1 MTEQDKKLSAAPA
14 IILVRPQMGEN
25 IGATARAM
33 ANFGLHDL
41 RIVSPRDGWPNQ
53 KALDMASHAAHLVES
68 ARVFADVPSAL
79 ADLTFVAACS
89 ARPRDMEKPSA
100 NPAEIARDLHARAG
114 QGIGLLFGSERTGL
128 ENEELILA
136 DCIVTIPTTAN
147 ASLNLA
153 QAVVVLAYAWFSE
166 TAPAT
171 DTAPKPMAEKSAIDT
186 FLNSFEARLDEA
198 NFWRV
203 PEKKE
208 RMWLYLRQMILRM
221 GPDSQDIQTLHGVL
235 RSLSGLKPR

>member
-1 MTEQDKKLSAAPA
+1 MSIPPA

-33 ANFGLHDL
+33 ANFGLTDL
-41 RIVSPRDGWPNQ
+41 RIVAPRDGWPNQ
-53 KALDMASHAAHLVES
+53 KAIDMASHAAHLVES
-68 ARVFADVPSAL
+68 AQLFADVPSAL
-79 ADLTFVAACS
+79 AGLHYVAACS
-89 ARPRDMEKPSA
+89 ARPRDMEKPSHT
-100 NPAEIARDLHARAG
+100 PAECARELRNRAG
-114 QGIGLLFGSERTGL
+114 QGTGAQAVGLMFGSERTGL

-136 DCIVTIPTTAN
+136 DAVVTIPTAAGA

-153 QAVVVLAYAWFSE
+153 QAVVVLGYAWFAEAALASVQPFKE
-166 TAPAT
+166 V
-171 DTAPKPMAEKSAIDT
+171 AEKQEFDS
-186 FLNSFEARLDEA
+186 FLNALEARLDEV

-208 RMWLYLRQMILRM
+208 RMWLTLRQMFLRM
-221 GPDSQDIQTLHGVL
+221 APDRQDLQTLHGVL